1 MTNLESGTHFWG
13 SGMPTFRHHLAL
25 SQWAHNVQQWD
36 VGSMGWS
43 TQQKPWDPQPA
54 PAFWVA
60 PSTCDI
66 IGSDVV
72 ISEDVNPSLE
82 KTEATANQL
91 RSQLGTTRIAGVV
104 LKVLVVCCLTDLTLY
119 CFLTTNYIMIHYIS

>member
-1 MTNLESGTHFWG
+1 
-13 SGMPTFRHHLAL
+13 MPTFRHHLAL
-25 SQWAHNVQQWD
+25 SRWAHHVQQWD

-82 KTEATANQL
+82 KRKRRRINFEVNL
-91 RSQLGTTRIAGVV
+91 VLLELLGLCSKYWWSVV
-104 LKVLVVCCLTDLTLY
+104 SLT
-119 CFLTTNYIMIHYIS
+119 